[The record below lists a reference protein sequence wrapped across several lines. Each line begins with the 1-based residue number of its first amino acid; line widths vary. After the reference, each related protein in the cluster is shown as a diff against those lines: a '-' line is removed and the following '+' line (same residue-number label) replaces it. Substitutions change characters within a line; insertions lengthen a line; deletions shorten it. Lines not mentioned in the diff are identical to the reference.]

1 MIADTMAWLSITATP
16 VLIQK
21 QQRHDLMIT
30 WSVDTGRV
38 KLKQQ
43 IWMWRERRASEHHW
57 WIRNKDWWSKHN
69 FKTLLI
75 KVWLIKTWRRRK
87 RINLQNLSSSVHCA
101 RLAVVHAKQA
111 KYVTSNIFINHF
123 LILYQESKAPTPP
136 PSPSSPEVYHVPPQ
150 QYLSPEPP
158 PQPIIEVKEHT
169 PSPIIH
175 QRKKTPIPSDSPL
188 LSKPRQDPILKR
200 IRSFNKSLKRA
211 SSFRQ
216 AREKASE
223 LVSLLQTHPDYDFK
237 QKKNI
242 FWRLSRSKRQRQW
255 FRDEK

>member
-1 MIADTMAWLSITATP
+1 M
-16 VLIQK
+16 
-21 QQRHDLMIT
+21 
-30 WSVDTGRV
+30 
-38 KLKQQ
+38 
-43 IWMWRERRASEHHW
+43 
-57 WIRNKDWWSKHN
+57 
-69 FKTLLI
+69 
-75 KVWLIKTWRRRK
+75 
-87 RINLQNLSSSVHCA
+87 HCA
-101 RLAVVHAKQA
+101 KSAVVHAKQA

-169 PSPIIH
+169 PSPITH

-223 LVSLLQTHPDYDFK
+223 LVSCKHILIMILN
-237 QKKNI
+237 KKI
-242 FWRLSRSKRQRQW
+242 FS
-255 FRDEK
+255 EG